1 MQAGSKEKAVKRFEL
16 DNFKMEVQKKTSQEF
31 QDEGANHISI
41 NTSSALSDGQQ
52 KLLQVE
58 IPYDP
63 LFSAY
68 AEDDIIFASS
78 FSSETGSKDLLT

>member
-31 QDEGANHISI
+31 QDEGTNHISI

-52 KLLQVE
+52 KLL
-58 IPYDP
+58 
-63 LFSAY
+63 
-68 AEDDIIFASS
+68 
-78 FSSETGSKDLLT
+78 